1 MFASTP
7 IPAIDEG
14 LFAALQAADLPTED
28 IGAAGR
34 HFFRVGHD
42 GRLLGYGGFELYG
55 EDALLRSIVVPKAS
69 RGQGHGRFVVEAM
82 LREIDSAGG
91 RRVYLLTTTAAAF
104 FEHLGFRRI
113 EREAAPPAI
122 LATRQASTICTSAD
136 LLTKAI

>member
-7 IPAIDEG
+7 IPAMDEG
-14 LFAALQAADLPTED
+14 LVSALQAADLPTED
-28 IGAAGR
+28 IGDAGR
-34 HFFRVGHD
+34 HFFRVENNGQ
-42 GRLLGYGGFELYG
+42 LLGYGGFELYG
-55 EDALLRSIVVPKAS
+55 DEALLRSIVVPAAI
-69 RGQGHGRFVVEAM
+69 RGQGNGRFVAEAM

-113 EREAAPPAI
+113 GREAAPPAI
-122 LATRQASTICTSAD
+122 LATQQASTICTSAD

>member
-1 MFASTP
+1 MLASTP

-14 LFAALQAADLPTED
+14 LVASLLAADLPVDD
-28 IGAAGR
+28 IWDPGR
-34 HFFRVGHD
+34 SFFRVEHD

-55 EDALLRSIVVPKAS
+55 EDALLRSIVVPVAN
-69 RGQGHGRFVVEAM
+69 RGRGHGRFVAEAV
-82 LREIDSAGG
+82 LREIDNAGG

-113 EREAAPPAI
+113 GREAAPPAI
-122 LATRQASTICTSAD
+122 LGTRQASTICTSAD

>member
-14 LFAALQAADLPTED
+14 LVASLLAANLPVDD
-28 IGAAGR
+28 IGEPGR
-34 HFFRVGHD
+34 SFFRVERD

-55 EDALLRSIVVPKAS
+55 EDALLRSVVVPVANQG
-69 RGQGHGRFVVEAM
+69 RGHGRAVTEAL

-91 RRVYLLTTTAAAF
+91 RRVYLLTTTAAAL

>member
-7 IPAIDEG
+7 IPGIDDG
-14 LFAALQAADLPTED
+14 LVASLLAADLPVDD
-28 IGAAGR
+28 IGDPGR
-34 HFFRVGHD
+34 SFFRVEHD
-42 GRLLGYGGFELYG
+42 GRVLGYGGFELYG
-55 EDALLRSIVVPKAS
+55 EDALLRSIVVPAAN
-69 RGQGHGRFVVEAM
+69 RGRGHGRFVAEAM

-91 RRVYLLTTTAAAF
+91 RRAYLLTTTAAAF

-113 EREAAPPAI
+113 GREAAPPTI